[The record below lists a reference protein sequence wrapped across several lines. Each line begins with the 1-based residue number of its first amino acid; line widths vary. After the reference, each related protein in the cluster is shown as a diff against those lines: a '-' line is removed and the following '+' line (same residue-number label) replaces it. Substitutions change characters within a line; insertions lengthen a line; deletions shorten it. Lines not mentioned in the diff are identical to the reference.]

1 MLDDFFSI
9 LAGQWQAAGLFVLV
23 ALSCVVA
30 AALVQS
36 GYHWLLYCSLFRY
49 DRRVRKGK
57 VVFQEG
63 RPSVSVIVCAKDE
76 AENLERNLPE
86 VLSQDYQDFEVI
98 VVDDASGD
106 ETADVLTRLSS
117 VYDNLRVRTVP
128 AGAKFTSSKKFAV
141 SLGIKA
147 AKNDILLFTDADC
160 RPASKLWI
168 STMVRNF
175 TPGVRIVLG
184 YGAYES
190 KKGLVS
196 YAISYDT
203 VTIAMQYLSCAVSGM
218 PYMGV
223 GRNLAYR
230 KSFFLSTKGFSSHL
244 DLQSGD
250 DDLFVNEYADAGNT
264 KVEISPLSVTV
275 SAPKSTIWQW
285 FVQKQRHLTTS
296 VRYKPSS
303 KAVLGCEMFSRALFY
318 IAFAACMCTGNLIA
332 VGIAGFLFIVRMVSH
347 YVMVNKLS
355 SVLGDRKFPC
365 GLILLDI
372 FIPFFNLAA
381 SLAPRKG
388 ERYKWK

>member
-57 VVFQEG
+57 VVFQEE

-86 VLSQDYQDFEVI
+86 VLSQDYPDFEVI
-98 VVDDASGD
+98 V
-106 ETADVLTRLSS
+106 
-117 VYDNLRVRTVP
+117 
-128 AGAKFTSSKKFAV
+128 
-141 SLGIKA
+141 
-147 AKNDILLFTDADC
+147 
-160 RPASKLWI
+160 
-168 STMVRNF
+168 
-175 TPGVRIVLG
+175 
-184 YGAYES
+184 
-190 KKGLVS
+190 
-196 YAISYDT
+196 

-250 DDLFVNEYADAGNT
+250 DDLFVNEYAEAGNT

-275 SAPKSTIWQW
+275 SGPKSTIWQW

-332 VGIAGFLFIVRMVSH
+332 VGIAGSLFIIRMVSH

-365 GLILLDI
+365 GVILLDI

>member
-1 MLDDFFSI
+1 M
-9 LAGQWQAAGLFVLV
+9 
-23 ALSCVVA
+23 
-30 AALVQS
+30 
-36 GYHWLLYCSLFRY
+36 
-49 DRRVRKGK
+49 RKGK
-57 VVFQEG
+57 VVFQEEM
-63 RPSVSVIVCAKDE
+63 PSVSVIVCAKDE

-86 VLSQDYQDFEVI
+86 VLSQDYPDFEVI

-275 SAPKSTIWQW
+275 SGPKSTIWQW

>member
-1 MLDDFFSI
+1 MK
-9 LAGQWQAAGLFVLV
+9 
-23 ALSCVVA
+23 LSVCIPMYNE
-30 AALVQS
+30 S
-36 GYHWLLYCSLFRY
+36 
-49 DRRVRKGK
+49 RV
-57 VVFQEG
+57 
-63 RPSVSVIVCAKDE
+63 IA
-76 AENLERNLPE
+76 
-86 VLSQDYQDFEVI
+86 
-98 VVDDASGD
+98 
-106 ETADVLTRLSS
+106 ETASTLSS
-117 VYDNLRVRTVP
+117 YLSSHFEDYELLFSDDGSTDGSAELVRRLALPNTRVVGYAQNRGKGCAVRT
-128 AGAKFTSSKKFAV
+128 AMLEATGDY
-141 SLGIKA
+141 I
-147 AKNDILLFTDADC
+147 LFTDADC

-250 DDLFVNEYADAGNT
+250 DDLFVNEYAEAGNT

-275 SAPKSTIWQW
+275 SGPKSTIWQW

-303 KAVLGCEMFSRALFY
+303 KAVLGCEMF
-318 IAFAACMCTGNLIA
+318 
-332 VGIAGFLFIVRMVSH
+332 
-347 YVMVNKLS
+347 
-355 SVLGDRKFPC
+355 
-365 GLILLDI
+365 
-372 FIPFFNLAA
+372 
-381 SLAPRKG
+381 
-388 ERYKWK
+388 